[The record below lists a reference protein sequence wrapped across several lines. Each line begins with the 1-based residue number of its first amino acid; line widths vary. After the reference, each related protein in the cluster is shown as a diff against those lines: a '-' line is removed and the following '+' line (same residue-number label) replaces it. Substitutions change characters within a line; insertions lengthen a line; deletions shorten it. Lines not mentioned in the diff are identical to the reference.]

1 MKRIILVAVSM
12 CVAFASYAQRPTAK
26 KAQVANFENF
36 TLYVV
41 LNENPTSDY
50 NNMIREA
57 VRKSWRVSKYDFI
70 TQSEF
75 ESKRT
80 EENSAFLVTN
90 EIRFPK
96 DKNVVPYDFISI
108 ILGGNFASYQVMPEV
123 CTFPLMYTDG
133 DEDNMLYKIPVII
146 GFFNQHIKNILVNPK
161 LLKDKKYKFYTKQ
174 KLSIAKKTTYLLAEE
189 QLPDY
194 DNAQKIRS
202 VFKGKVVMIGQ
213 EEMANLIKKR
223 ATNVVFLHK
232 VGPADASMQGSRC
245 YIIMFGTD
253 NTLYY
258 FNYHIL
264 SPKAPNGISAKYWKI
279 FSSHVN

>member
-1 MKRIILVAVSM
+1 MKRILIIIASM
-12 CVAFASYAQRPTAK
+12 CLSLVVFAQRPTAK

-41 LNENPTSDY
+41 LNQNPTSGY
-50 NNMIREA
+50 NEMIREA

-75 ESKRT
+75 DSKRT
-80 EENSAFLVTN
+80 EENSAFLITN

-108 ILGGNFASYQVMPEV
+108 VLGGNFASYQVMPEV
-123 CTFPLMYTDG
+123 CTFPLMYTDS
-133 DEDNMLYKIPVII
+133 DEDNMLYKLPVII

-161 LLKDKKYKFYTKQ
+161 LLKDKKYTYYTKQ
-174 KLSIAKKTTYLLAEE
+174 KLSIAKKTLYLIAEE
-189 QLPDY
+189 QLPEF
-194 DNAQKIRS
+194 DNAQKIRN

-232 VGPADASMQGSRC
+232 VGPSDNSMQGSRC
-245 YIIMFGTD
+245 YIIMMGTD

-264 SPKAPNGISAKYWKI
+264 SAKAPNGISAKYWKI
-279 FSSHVN
+279 FSSSVN

>member
-1 MKRIILVAVSM
+1 MKKVLILIVSV
-12 CVAFASYAQRPTAK
+12 CITALAYGQRPTAK

-41 LNENPTSDY
+41 LNQNPTSGYDDI
-50 NNMIREA
+50 IREA

-96 DKNVVPYDFISI
+96 DKNVVAYDFISI
-108 ILGGNFASYQVMPEV
+108 VLGGNYANYQVMPEV
-123 CTFPLMYTDG
+123 CTFPLAYTDV
-133 DEDNMLYKIPVII
+133 DEDNMLYKIPVVI

-174 KLSIAKKTTYLLAEE
+174 KLSIAKKTFYLIAEE
-189 QLPDY
+189 QLPEY
-194 DNAQKIRS
+194 DNAQKIRTA
-202 VFKGKVVMIGQ
+202 FKGKVVMIGK

-232 VGPADASMQGSRC
+232 IGPTDNATIGSRC
-245 YIIMFGTD
+245 YLIVMGTD

-258 FNYHIL
+258 FNYHVL
-264 SPKAPNGISAKYWKI
+264 SAKAPNGISAKYWKI
-279 FSSHVN
+279 FASHIN

>member
-1 MKRIILVAVSM
+1 MKKVVVLVVSI
-12 CVAFASYAQRPTAK
+12 CLAFVTFAQRPTAK
-26 KAQVANFENF
+26 KAQIANFENF

-41 LNENPTSDY
+41 LNQNPTSEY
-50 NNMIREA
+50 NDMIREA

-75 ESKRT
+75 ETKRT

-90 EIRFPK
+90 EISFPK
-96 DKNVVPYDFISI
+96 DKNVIQYDFISI

-123 CTFPLMYTDG
+123 CTFPLMYTDTDEG
-133 DEDNMLYKIPVII
+133 DMLYKLPVVI
-146 GFFNQHIKNILVNPK
+146 GFFNQHVKNILVNPK
-161 LLKDKKYKFYTKQ
+161 LLKDKKYKYYTKQ
-174 KLSIAKKTTYLLAEE
+174 KLSIAKKTLYLIAEE
-189 QLPDY
+189 QLPEF
-194 DNAQKIRS
+194 DNAQKIRP

-232 VGPADASMQGSRC
+232 VGPADASAQGSRC
-245 YIIMFGTD
+245 YIIMMGTD

-264 SPKAPNGISAKYWKI
+264 SAKAPNGISPKYWKI
-279 FSSHVN
+279 FVSHTK